1 MTKIKKYSFLLL
13 AAYVSLQIAGCSDT
27 NKKDEQSENTEAS
40 ADTISVKDPQ
50 NTVVLSKQQYQAIKI
65 KTGKAEPR
73 NLSAA
78 IQVNGKLEVP
88 PQNAVSITVPYG
100 GIVKA
105 TTLLEGKR
113 VSKGER
119 LVTLENPEFIQLQ
132 QDYLDS
138 KSQLEFLTT
147 EYNRQ
152 QQLSAQNINA
162 KKTVQKAKADYLG
175 AQNSVRGLKAKLSL
189 LNINVNTLEKT
200 GIQNAV
206 SIYSPINGFVTQVN
220 VNRGTYVSPNDMMFR
235 IVNSDNVYV
244 ELDVFEKDIPKLKLG
259 QIVRFSLANDSASHT
274 AKIYLI
280 GKEIDK
286 DRSIPVNC
294 RITGRIDQAMV
305 PGMYLKASIET
316 GSNQVTALPEK
327 SVVNF
332 AGKNYIFLPEEVEAD
347 QNTKSYR
354 FRMVEIQ
361 TGVMENGYTE
371 VIFPQG
377 FNAQTEIVIDGA
389 YDLLSKMKNSAEEE

>member
-1 MTKIKKYSFLLL
+1 M
-13 AAYVSLQIAGCSDT
+13 AAYVTIQITACGDT
-27 NKKDEQSENTEAS
+27 NKKNEQSTNTEVA
-40 ADTISVKDPQ
+40 TETTEDPQ
-50 NTVVLSKQQYQAIKI
+50 NTVSLSAEQYQAIKI
-65 KTGKAEPR
+65 KTGKSELR

-105 TTLLEGKR
+105 TSLLQGKR

-152 QQLSAQNINA
+152 QELSAQNINA
-162 KKTVQKAKADYLG
+162 KKTLQKAKADYLG
-175 AQNSVRGLKAKLSL
+175 AQNSVKGLKAKLSL
-189 LNINVNTLEKT
+189 LNINVNTLEKN
-200 GIQNAV
+200 GIQNTV

-235 IVNSDNVYV
+235 IVNAENVYV
-244 ELDVFEKDIPKLKLG
+244 ELDVFEKDIPKLKIG
-259 QIVRFSLANDSASHT
+259 QMVRFSLANDSASHT

-294 RITGRIDQAMV
+294 RITEKIDPAMV

-332 AGKNYIFLPEEVEAD
+332 GGKSYIFLPEAD
-347 QNTKSYR
+347 KTEQNNKSYS

-361 TGVMENGYTE
+361 TGVTENGYTE
-371 VIFPQG
+371 VIFPQE

>member
-1 MTKIKKYSFLLL
+1 MIKIKKYSFLLL
-13 AAYVSLQIAGCSDT
+13 AAYVTIQIAACGDT
-27 NKKDEQSENTEAS
+27 NKKDEQSANPEAATE
-40 ADTISVKDPQ
+40 TTEDPQ
-50 NTVVLSKQQYQAIKI
+50 NTVSLSAEQYQAIKI
-65 KTGKAEPR
+65 KTGKSELR

-105 TTLLEGKR
+105 TSLLQGKR

-152 QQLSAQNINA
+152 QELSAQNINA

-175 AQNSVRGLKAKLSL
+175 ARNSVKGLTAKLSL
-189 LNINVNTLEKT
+189 LNINVNTLEKN
-200 GIQNAV
+200 GIQNTV

-235 IVNSDNVYV
+235 IVNADNVYV
-244 ELDVFEKDIPKLKLG
+244 ELDVFEKDIPKLKIG
-259 QIVRFSLANDSASHT
+259 QTVRFSLANDSASHT

-294 RITGRIDQAMV
+294 RITSKIDQAMV
-305 PGMYLKASIET
+305 PGMYLKASIQT

-327 SVVNF
+327 AVVNF
-332 AGKNYIFLPEEVEAD
+332 GGKSYIFLPEENKAE
-347 QNTKSYR
+347 QSNKSYS

-361 TGVMENGYTE
+361 TGVTENGYTE
-371 VIFPQG
+371 VILPQG
-377 FNAQTEIVIDGA
+377 FNPETEIIVDGA

>member
-1 MTKIKKYSFLLL
+1 L
-13 AAYVSLQIAGCSDT
+13 AAYVTIQITACGDT
-27 NKKDEQSENTEAS
+27 NKKNEQSTNTEVA
-40 ADTISVKDPQ
+40 TETTEDPQ
-50 NTVVLSKQQYQAIKI
+50 NTVSLSAEQYQAIKI
-65 KTGKAEPR
+65 KTGKSELR

-105 TTLLEGKR
+105 TSLLQGKR

-152 QQLSAQNINA
+152 QELSAQNINA
-162 KKTVQKAKADYLG
+162 KKTLQKAKADYLG
-175 AQNSVRGLKAKLSL
+175 AQNSVKGLKAKLSL
-189 LNINVNTLEKT
+189 LNINVNTLEKN
-200 GIQNAV
+200 GIQNTV

-235 IVNSDNVYV
+235 IVNAENVYV
-244 ELDVFEKDIPKLKLG
+244 ELDVFEKDIPKLKIG
-259 QIVRFSLANDSASHT
+259 QMVRFSLANDSASHT

-294 RITGRIDQAMV
+294 RITEKIDPAMV

-332 AGKNYIFLPEEVEAD
+332 GGKSYIFLPEAD
-347 QNTKSYR
+347 KTEQNNKSYS

-361 TGVMENGYTE
+361 TGVTENGYTE
-371 VIFPQG
+371 VIFPQE